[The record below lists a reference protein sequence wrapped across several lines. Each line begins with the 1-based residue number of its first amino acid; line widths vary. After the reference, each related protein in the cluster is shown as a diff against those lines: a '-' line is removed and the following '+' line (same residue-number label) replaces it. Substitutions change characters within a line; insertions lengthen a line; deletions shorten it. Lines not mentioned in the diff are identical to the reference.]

1 MKCRDGACIRQRFS
15 AQRLQHFIQLFTQD
29 VNGVVHLALRFGE
42 WLPHFERYQF
52 AHPVRRGLEIRNCGA
67 NQGHAGFQPQGPPSW
82 LRRPSARNDVSDIS
96 GLGCL
101 NRACGRAS
109 GGIERNQGVRG
120 VHGGLGGHGVRGAH
134 GDRG

>member
-1 MKCRDGACIRQRFS
+1 MKCRDGACIRQRLS

-42 WLPHFERYQF
+42 WLPHFERDQF

-67 NQGHAGFQPQGPPSW
+67 NHGHAGFQTHGRPSR
-82 LRRPSARNDVSDIS
+82 LRRPSAGNDVSDIS
-96 GLGCL
+96 GRYGL

-109 GGIERNQGVRG
+109 GGVERNQGVRG
-120 VHGGLGGHGVRGAH
+120 AHGGLGGHGIRGAH